1 MISILIPS
9 YQNNCRLLIKTLHEQ
24 AVLCGI
30 PFEIIVGE
38 DGPNPAFDIDEA
50 FSFARIETTPV
61 NLGRAA
67 NRNRLALIAQY
78 SKLLFLDA
86 DAEVNNP
93 EFLKNYLA
101 FADDFDVVCGGTTYS
116 AKLPDESRKQLRW
129 HYGVHREQIPAQQRN
144 QHPFGSFSTFNFL
157 IRKERFQKIRFSEE
171 LSRYGHEDTF
181 LGQKLK
187 MAGASILHIDNPAV
201 HAGIDDADVFL
212 AKTRDGVENLAELMQ
227 ANTGFDSSGVKV
239 IRYFRYFKRLGMQ
252 KMMTTLYRYYH
263 VKWEKQLMRKGGPL
277 WLFDLY
283 KLTYLFSI
291 KKAGRKA
298 AG

>member
-67 NRNRLALIAQY
+67 NRNRLALMAQY

-101 FADDFDVVCGGTTYS
+101 FADDFDVVCGGTAYLAEPS
-116 AKLPDESRKQLRW
+116 DESRKQLRW

-144 QHPFGSFSTFNFL
+144 QHPFGSFSSFNFL

-187 MAGASILHIDNPAV
+187 KAGASILHIDNPAI

-212 AKTRDGVENLAELMQ
+212 AKTRDGLENLAELMQ
-227 ANTGFDSSGVKV
+227 ANAGFDSSGVKV
-239 IRYFRYFKRLGMQ
+239 IRYFRLFKRLGMQ
-252 KMMTTLYRYYH
+252 KMMTTLYRYFH
-263 VKWEKQLMRKGGPL
+263 VKWEKQLMQKGGPL

-291 KKAGRKA
+291 KKAGRKP